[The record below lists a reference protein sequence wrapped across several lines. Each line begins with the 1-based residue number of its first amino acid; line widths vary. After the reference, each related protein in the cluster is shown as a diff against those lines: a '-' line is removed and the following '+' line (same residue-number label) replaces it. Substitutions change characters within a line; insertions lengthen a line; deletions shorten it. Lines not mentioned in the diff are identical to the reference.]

1 MGPRSQIVK
10 NPLCEQLV
18 PSAAQSAGNQMSL
31 HSRHDTNFSSNMK
44 TLLSILF
51 VAISFTLAQPT
62 FGQGKQAPIRIAA
75 ASDLKFALDSI
86 IAVFQQQN
94 TATVQ
99 PIYGSSGKLFEQI
112 LNGAPFDI
120 YLSAD
125 IRYPEELS
133 QKGHAASEV
142 YPYGVGRLVL
152 WSRKINTGEKGIQA
166 LNDPSI
172 KKIAIA
178 NPRHAPYGQRAQEA
192 LIHYN
197 LFEPIEKQLVFG
209 ENISQTAQFVTTG
222 AADIGIIA
230 LSLVLSP
237 AMQHYTSSYYV
248 IPEESHEPLI
258 QGGVITKYGSGKN
271 PVNLFF
277 EFLKSETSVAIL
289 REYGFTKP

>member
-1 MGPRSQIVK
+1 
-10 NPLCEQLV
+10 
-18 PSAAQSAGNQMSL
+18 
-31 HSRHDTNFSSNMK
+31 MK
-44 TLLSILF
+44 KLFAISLLS
-51 VAISFTLAQPT
+51 ISFTLTQPT
-62 FGQGKQAPIRIAA
+62 FGQGKESPIRIAA

-86 IAVFQQQN
+86 ISVFQQQN
-94 TATVQ
+94 AATIQ

-133 QKGHAASEV
+133 EKGHAASEV

-178 NPRHAPYGQRAQEA
+178 NPRHAPYGQRAQET
-192 LIHYN
+192 LMHYN
-197 LFEPIEKQLVFG
+197 LFETIEKQLVFG

-230 LSLVLSP
+230 LSLALSP
-237 AMQHYTSSYYV
+237 TMNRYTSSYYL
-248 IPEESHEPLI
+248 IPETSHQPLI
-258 QGGVITKYGSGKN
+258 QGGVITKFGSGKN

-289 REYGFTKP
+289 QEYGFTKPQ